1 MEIPGQISA
10 EIDNGARQ
18 LPLSCQQVIVE
29 TGLGHLAVLAPRAGL
44 EPATIRLTDEPPT
57 TMHEGLWLGLEP
69 WIRRLRD
76 NLIAKSP
83 IEPFSRL

>member
-1 MEIPGQISA
+1 
-10 EIDNGARQ
+10 
-18 LPLSCQQVIVE
+18 V
-29 TGLGHLAVLAPRAGL
+29 
-44 EPATIRLTDEPPT
+44 TIRLTEPPT